1 MAVSGTVLTPLIIE
15 YLKLEEYPEGVPL
28 EAKRSLFQIVEYLK
42 TKCKD
47 KELGEISDAKEI
59 LKSKM
64 TRAERKER
72 NINDKIR
79 RHLDKSIEITKTGN
93 VRNTRYTYN
102 PQQKNPYYEVF
113 TSIEKLGGVAEEKD
127 IPAFQKE
134 KKYGF
139 REPDEQQ
146 RKKDIDEREFP
157 RGFEGRKKYET
168 VKSDLQINA
177 SLSDDKGKISLPE
190 IDFPWSRDKEGI
202 YTNHSNY
209 WFEKKSY
216 HWMAKSYFG
225 FQGPTGL
232 NEIIEN
238 IAQNIENLPPRDELH
253 NQLRNKLE
261 QTQKKLAELERR
273 YSDIKKHSQFS
284 DDMKQMYLSERESLE
299 KNLENI
305 IQTRTLDE
313 IFMLKKNKKDTNKRH
328 NNRTIITI
336 ALLHLNRSLQ
346 AQINL

>member
-1 MAVSGTVLTPLIIE
+1 M
-15 YLKLEEYPEGVPL
+15 
-28 EAKRSLFQIVEYLK
+28 
-42 TKCKD
+42 
-47 KELGEISDAKEI
+47 
-59 LKSKM
+59 
-64 TRAERKER
+64 
-72 NINDKIR
+72 
-79 RHLDKSIEITKTGN
+79 
-93 VRNTRYTYN
+93 
-102 PQQKNPYYEVF
+102 
-113 TSIEKLGGVAEEKD
+113 AEEKD

-146 RKKDIDEREFP
+146 RKKDHDEREFP

-177 SLSDDKGKISLPE
+177 SLSDDKGKRSLLE

-202 YTNHSNY
+202 YTNHSSY

-225 FQGPTGL
+225 FQGPSGL

-238 IAQNIENLPPRDELH
+238 IAQNMENLPPRDELH

-273 YSDIKKHSQFS
+273 YSNIKKHSQLS

-305 IQTRTLDE
+305 IHTRTLDE